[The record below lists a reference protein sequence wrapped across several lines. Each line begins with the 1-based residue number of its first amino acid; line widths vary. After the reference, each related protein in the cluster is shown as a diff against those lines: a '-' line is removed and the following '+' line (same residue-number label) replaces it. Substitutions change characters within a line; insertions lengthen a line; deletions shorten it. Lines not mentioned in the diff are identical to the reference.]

1 MSTMLTKIFWAKYR
15 GVNHLNRK
23 SEKIT
28 LAAIAVSAVIGSII
42 GFYAG
47 REQTPQK
54 QVIEP
59 VSGITAQLPQKK
71 PRYLLSQYEGKLAVY
86 IIGKTDPELVFDRYL
101 HYLPDVDRMK
111 LEQGIEVADYSELL
125 RLIEDYTS

>member
-1 MSTMLTKIFWAKYR
+1 M
-15 GVNHLNRK
+15 NRK

-28 LAAIAVSAVIGSII
+28 LAAIAISAIVGSVI

-47 REQTPQK
+47 KDRPEQAH
-54 QVIEP
+54 VMEP
-59 VSGITAQLPQKK
+59 ISGISVEAQDKK
-71 PRYLLSQYEGKLAVY
+71 PRYLLSHYQGKLAVY
-86 IIGKTDPELVFDRYL
+86 IIGKDIPELVFDRYL

-111 LEQGIEVADYSELL
+111 LEQGIEIADYSELL

>member
-1 MSTMLTKIFWAKYR
+1 M
-15 GVNHLNRK
+15 NRK

-28 LAAIAVSAVIGSII
+28 LAAIAISAIVGSVI

-47 REQTPQK
+47 RERTEQTH
-54 QVIEP
+54 VMEP
-59 VSGITAQLPQKK
+59 VSGISIETQNKK
-71 PRYLLSQYEGKLAVY
+71 PRYLLSHYQGKLAVY
-86 IIGKTDPELVFDRYL
+86 IIGKDAPELVFDRYL

-111 LEQGIEVADYSELL
+111 LEQGIEIAEYSELL